1 MIRTIGPLEST
12 NIQSSFKN
20 NFLFKARF
28 RRDLWKLIAT
38 RIFHTMN
45 RLFVISI
52 LSILCISAL
61 GQEKVTWTGR
71 AVDSQTNQPIPGANI
86 WSSELGKGGY
96 SRKDGSFEI
105 KFQMK
110 NSFSFNVTSI
120 GYKPMTI
127 SSSDLK
133 ALWDGVVIEL
143 DVSLDFNVNL
153 LGGPTITFEP
163 DTVWGSK
170 EYHVSDFCFT
180 QQGMLLLTFEKEDR
194 WKRQEDAGLTLLKN
208 CQLVLLDGLSRELD
222 SLKIT
227 DLALGFY
234 TDYLDEIFLRCDE
247 KDYHVSLENDE
258 ISLEYIS
265 KEDFNESIKP
275 VRDSI
280 GDNVFVSSYNPD
292 YPAFEYFIFNQ
303 VDSTYHTM
311 RYIVDQP
318 LMELF
323 RSEYK
328 YLSGRG
334 KLEAFRY
341 ELKTGIDKE
350 IVAAYMSG
358 FTNGLY
364 FEPIYAPFFVVNDT
378 AIIFDHYEDR
388 MYKYSDTNQV
398 LDSISIDY
406 HKTKKRHEWQKRM
419 VQDDDTHEI
428 YGNFKRNGWNY
439 LKRVDLNS
447 GEVDLTFKL
456 YHKYTDNIKVKDG
469 WAYYVYRPFES
480 SQKIFLY
487 KEQILDNGVVK
498 KS

>member
-180 QQGMLLLTFEKEDR
+180 QQGMLLLT
-194 WKRQEDAGLTLLKN
+194 L
-208 CQLVLLDGLSRELD
+208 
-222 SLKIT
+222 
-227 DLALGFY
+227 
-234 TDYLDEIFLRCDE
+234 
-247 KDYHVSLENDE
+247 
-258 ISLEYIS
+258 
-265 KEDFNESIKP
+265 
-275 VRDSI
+275 
-280 GDNVFVSSYNPD
+280 
-292 YPAFEYFIFNQ
+292 
-303 VDSTYHTM
+303 
-311 RYIVDQP
+311 
-318 LMELF
+318 
-323 RSEYK
+323 
-328 YLSGRG
+328 
-334 KLEAFRY
+334 
-341 ELKTGIDKE
+341 
-350 IVAAYMSG
+350 
-358 FTNGLY
+358 
-364 FEPIYAPFFVVNDT
+364 
-378 AIIFDHYEDR
+378 
-388 MYKYSDTNQV
+388 
-398 LDSISIDY
+398 
-406 HKTKKRHEWQKRM
+406 
-419 VQDDDTHEI
+419 
-428 YGNFKRNGWNY
+428 
-439 LKRVDLNS
+439 
-447 GEVDLTFKL
+447 
-456 YHKYTDNIKVKDG
+456 
-469 WAYYVYRPFES
+469 
-480 SQKIFLY
+480 
-487 KEQILDNGVVK
+487 
-498 KS
+498 